1 MIAVLVDIVVT
12 QVSLVIQG
20 IAGFLDILV
29 IQVYLVTRVIREY
42 QVILDSVA
50 KAAIQV
56 LVDLAAFRAF
66 LAIADSLE

>member
-20 IAGFLDILV
+20 IAGFLDILG

>member
-56 LVDLAAFRAF
+56 LADLAAFRAF